1 MMKKIT
7 LGIKRIFDIF
17 ASLIGLIILSPILAL
32 IAIAI
37 KCDSKGPVFF
47 LQERIGKVGKTFNI
61 YKFRTMVINA
71 ESIGEGLICRDDC
84 DPRITRMGKILR
96 KTSLD
101 ELPQLINVLLGEMSI
116 VGPRPPVTYHPYNG
130 YKSYSENAKKRFLM
144 RPGITGLAQ
153 VERRNSA
160 TWDER
165 IEIDV
170 QYVEQFNI
178 LLDIHIIFKTF
189 SALFYTEQ
197 YTE

>member
-1 MMKKIT
+1 
-7 LGIKRIFDIF
+7 
-17 ASLIGLIILSPILAL
+17 
-32 IAIAI
+32 
-37 KCDSKGPVFF
+37 
-47 LQERIGKVGKTFNI
+47 
-61 YKFRTMVINA
+61 
-71 ESIGEGLICRDDC
+71 
-84 DPRITRMGKILR
+84 
-96 KTSLD
+96 
-101 ELPQLINVLLGEMSI
+101 
-116 VGPRPPVTYHPYNG
+116 
-130 YKSYSENAKKRFLM
+130 M

-197 YTE
+197 YTD

>member
-1 MMKKIT
+1 
-7 LGIKRIFDIF
+7 
-17 ASLIGLIILSPILAL
+17 
-32 IAIAI
+32 
-37 KCDSKGPVFF
+37 
-47 LQERIGKVGKTFNI
+47 
-61 YKFRTMVINA
+61 
-71 ESIGEGLICRDDC
+71 
-84 DPRITRMGKILR
+84 
-96 KTSLD
+96 
-101 ELPQLINVLLGEMSI
+101 MSI